1 MNDVKH
7 LPIPQTPIVD
17 NTGQLSREWLY
28 FFNDVGK
35 VVNEAINANLSQM
48 NKDLLES
55 ADNSELSLSA
65 LPVMPS
71 LSNHL
76 DTVPMQNNEELQQWL
91 LLINN

>member
-17 NTGQLSREWLY
+17 STGQLSREWLY

-55 ADNSELSLSA
+55 ADNSELSLFA

-71 LSNHL
+71 LPNHL